1 MCLFDSKYKG
11 LEKKV
16 SNLTMYIYQDVGE
29 EGEAESDTKDITHTP
44 NGKVQRIQW
53 HCHVFPVTSLFFTI
67 IVTSILN

>member
-1 MCLFDSKYKG
+1 
-11 LEKKV
+11 
-16 SNLTMYIYQDVGE
+16 MYIYQDVGE